1 MATRDR
7 EEEEHREAFR
17 KFLYD
22 LARPEKDLLATKADR
37 LAVYKKL
44 EKIYGRMSDGNV
56 FRHYYSDIFSV
67 LSTIKNNPEKGN
79 IEIVG
84 LNLDRIKQGYN
95 PEISHND
102 VSKYINK
109 LYDHVSLE
117 MARLLY
123 SDSIDWRGAGE
134 ERVRA
139 AEEKIDSIEKT
150 AEDLVAK
157 IQDQKSSIEKQ
168 QRDYIAILGIFAAIV
183 LAFTGGIAF
192 STSVLNNINCV
203 SPYRLIIIV
212 LVIGLVLINT
222 LYCLF
227 YYIDRL
233 AIRANSKTIKPIII
247 ANVLLLG
254 LLMATVIAWRFGWIE
269 YRNQLMALQ
278 K

>member
-1 MATRDR
+1 MTTRDR
-7 EEEEHREAFR
+7 EEEVRREAFR
-17 KFLYD
+17 EFLYD
-22 LARPEKDLLATKADR
+22 LARPEKDLLASKTDR
-37 LAVYKKL
+37 STVYKKL
-44 EKIYGRMSDGNV
+44 EKIYGVMPDGNE

-67 LSTIKNNPEKGN
+67 LSTIKNNPEKGS
-79 IEIVG
+79 IDIVG
-84 LNLDRIKQGYN
+84 LNLDRIKRGYN

-117 MARLLY
+117 MARLSY
-123 SDSIDWRGAGE
+123 TDSIDWRGTGE

-139 AEEKIDSIEKT
+139 AEEKIEGIENISK
-150 AEDLVAK
+150 ELVSK
-157 IQDQKSSIEKQ
+157 FQEQKSSIEKQ

-212 LVIGLVLINT
+212 LVIGVVLINT

-247 ANVLLLG
+247 ANAILLF
-254 LLMATVIAWRFGWIE
+254 LLIATIVAWRFGWIE
-269 YRNQLMALQ
+269 YRNHLIL
-278 K
+278 